1 MSSLCILAKYLEY
14 QPHAQTMLVRAL
26 QKPTNQNNQHN
37 QNNQNI
43 QNNQNHAFRI
53 NVEFAFSGIVVT
65 NLLIDTTDKH
75 GYQAVRRQIA
85 DCWSS
90 TPGFETSLVAQNKML
105 VFVNHNGWQLHQRNF
120 SNIKPGDTL
129 VVTADLVDDMVDKL
143 HQQYSKQPIRLNE
156 QLLQAMQAV
165 TSQNRHN
172 MGLKVFKQQSKLLSC
187 VAKLVTVAAI
197 PQDYLLNLLGVFCK
211 FDRQIMLQHTGVLT
225 NILDCEL
232 LNDHQKQ
239 NDPLLQVIY
248 LCCKTLHKLNVQD
261 GEPGW
266 QSIVDEVAKFHQKC
280 KALTHKR
287 YCHTK
292 IWAGKLAKQYTNQPI
307 LPNGPAKRKIVR
319 YWRA

>member
-1 MSSLCILAKYLEY
+1 LVVLYTNIKVNCRTNYCY
-14 QPHAQTMLVRAL
+14 DLVRM
-26 QKPTNQNNQHN
+26 
-37 QNNQNI
+37 
-43 QNNQNHAFRI
+43 I
-53 NVEFAFSGIVVT
+53 N
-65 NLLIDTTDKH
+65 DYCD
-75 GYQAVRRQIA
+75 
-85 DCWSS
+85 DWSS
-90 TPGFETSLVAQNKML
+90 TLCDQIAT
-105 VFVNHNGWQLHQRNF
+105 
-120 SNIKPGDTL
+120 
-129 VVTADLVDDMVDKL
+129 
-143 HQQYSKQPIRLNE
+143 
-156 QLLQAMQAV
+156 
-165 TSQNRHN
+165 
-172 MGLKVFKQQSKLLSC
+172 
-187 VAKLVTVAAI
+187 LVTVAAI